1 MKDLVEILKENQA
14 EMLETLKQIV
24 EKESPTREKV
34 LTDEL
39 ASFIAKLFEKLTSGK
54 TSIIQNEFYGNHVR
68 GEFGTGDEQILLLAH
83 YDTVWNKGDIVEKIP
98 FKIEGDIAYG
108 PGVFD
113 MKGGIVQGLYALR
126 ALKETNAQLNKKV
139 VFLCTSDEE
148 LGSPSSQ
155 KLIEE
160 EAKKSKYVLVL
171 EPAISKQGALK
182 TARKGVGIF
191 KLNVKGK
198 AAHAGVEP
206 ERGISAILEL
216 SKQVTYLHELTDY
229 SKGTTV
235 NVGKITGG
243 TTVNVIA
250 EEAEADIDLRVKTKA
265 EFDRIIPIIKNLK
278 PNMAGVK
285 VRVTG
290 GINRPPLERT
300 DQVISLFNMAKKIA
314 QEKLG
319 LKLEEKETGGGSDG
333 NFTAPFAPTL
343 DGLGAVGDGA
353 HALNEH
359 IIISQMPKRSALLS
373 LMIKELAK

>member
-1 MKDLVEILKENQA
+1 MNDLVEILKENQA

-24 EKESPTREKV
+24 EKESPTRDKV

-39 ASFIAKLFEKLTSGK
+39 ATFIAELFEKLTSGK
-54 TSIIQNEFYGNHVR
+54 TSIIQNEFFGNHVR
-68 GEFGTGDEQILLLAH
+68 GEFGNSDEQILLLAH

-98 FKIEGDIAYG
+98 FKTEGDIAYG

-171 EPAISKQGALK
+171 EPAISNQGALK

-191 KLNVKGK
+191 KLNVKGR

-250 EEAEADIDLRVKTKA
+250 AEAEADIDLRVKTKA

-278 PNMAGVK
+278 PSMAGVK
-285 VRVTG
+285 VRVAG

-300 DQVISLFNMAKKIA
+300 DQVISLFNMAKKVA
-314 QEKLG
+314 QENLG
-319 LKLEEKETGGGSDG
+319 FKLEEKETGGGSDG

-373 LMIKELAK
+373 LMIMELAN

>member
-1 MKDLVEILKENQA
+1 MQGIVEILKGKLA
-14 EMLETLKQIV
+14 DMLETLKQIV
-24 EKESPTREKV
+24 EKESPTLDKE
-34 LTDEL
+34 LTDQL
-39 ASFIAKLFEKLTSGK
+39 ASFIANLFEDLTSGK
-54 TSIIQNEFYGNHVR
+54 ASIIQNDLYGNHIR
-68 GEFGTGDEQILLLAH
+68 GEFGSGEEQILLLTH
-83 YDTVWNKGDIVEKIP
+83 YDTVWQKGDIKEKIP
-98 FKIEGDIAYG
+98 FKIEGDILYG

-113 MKGGIVQGLYALR
+113 MKGGIVQGLYALQ
-126 ALKETNAQLNKKV
+126 ALKETNQFLNKKV

-171 EPAISKQGALK
+171 EPPISKQGALK

-191 KLNVKGK
+191 KLHIKGR

-206 ERGISAILEL
+206 EKGISAILEL

-235 NVGKITGG
+235 NVGKISGG

-250 EEAEADIDLRVKTKA
+250 AEAEADIDLRVKTKA
-265 EFDRIIPIIKNLK
+265 EFERIIPIIKNLK
-278 PNMAGVK
+278 PKTAGVDVK
-285 VRVTG
+285 VAG
-290 GINRPPLERT
+290 GINRPPFERT
-300 DQVISLFNMAKKIA
+300 DQVISLFNIAKKIA
-314 QEKLG
+314 RDHLG
-319 LKLEEKETGGGSDG
+319 INLEEKETGGGSDG

-359 IIISQMPKRSALLS
+359 IIISEMPKRSALLA
-373 LMIKELAK
+373 LLIKELAN